1 MTLSVKLAKLHSWQ
15 AGVLGVVQGLTEF
28 LPVSS
33 TAHLN
38 LFNRALRWNSP
49 GLVLDTSLH
58 LGTLLATLV
67 WAGQEQWQH
76 LHPATSAETH
86 QPNEIDLLNFTLLA
100 KVAVATLPA
109 GLAGLFLDQLM
120 EKHWRSPAVTA
131 AMLMLGGGLLWWIE
145 HNALQARDLE
155 QISWSDALWIGLAQA
170 LALLPGLSRSGITL
184 TAGLWCGLKRP
195 AALRFSFLQ
204 SIPIVAASGAYK
216 LRQLLKGQELELQPL
231 LVGAGSAAV
240 SGYLCLE
247 GMLHYFRTRSL
258 KGFALYRLLLG
269 AALLYLARRRR

>member
-1 MTLSVKLAKLHSWQ
+1 MQKSPHLQLWQ
-15 AGVLGVVQGLTEF
+15 ASLLGIVQGLTEF

-38 LFNRALRWNSP
+38 LINRICHWHRP

-67 WAGQEQWQH
+67 WTSQEQIQG
-76 LHPATSAETH
+76 
-86 QPNEIDLLNFTLLA
+86 DLLHFALVA

-109 GLAGLFLDQLM
+109 GLAGLALDSYIDA
-120 EKHWRSPAVTA
+120 HWRSPQVTA
-131 AMLMLGGGLLWWIE
+131 AMLMLGGALLWWVE
-145 HNALQARDLE
+145 QQALQARELDDL
-155 QISWSDALWIGLAQA
+155 SWADALWIGLAQA
-170 LALLPGLSRSGITL
+170 LALVPGLSRSGMTVG
-184 TAGLWCGLKRP
+184 AGLARGFKRP

-204 SIPIVAASGAYK
+204 SIPIVAASGGYK
-216 LRQLLKGQELELQPL
+216 LWQWHRSRNPVEAAPL
-231 LVGAGSAAV
+231 LIGSGTAAL

-247 GMLHYFRTRSL
+247 GMLHLFRQRSL

-269 AALLYLARRRR
+269 TALLFFNHRSSKKVTRLL

>member
-1 MTLSVKLAKLHSWQ
+1 MNHAPRLQYWQ
-15 AGVLGVVQGLTEF
+15 AGLLGIVQGLTEF

-38 LFNRALRWNSP
+38 LVNRLCRWNSP

-58 LGTLLATLV
+58 LGTLLATLA
-67 WAGQEQWQH
+67 WSTQAQAQEH
-76 LHPATSAETH
+76 LLTFA
-86 QPNEIDLLNFTLLA
+86 LLA

-109 GLAGLFLDQLM
+109 GLAGLALDSYIDA
-120 EKHWRSPAVTA
+120 HWRSPQVSA
-131 AMLMLGGGLLWWIE
+131 AMLMLGGALLWSIE
-145 HNALQARDLE
+145 QQAIQARDLADL
-155 QISWSDALWIGLAQA
+155 SWSDALWIGCAQA
-170 LALLPGLSRSGITL
+170 LALVPGLSRSGMTL
-184 TAGLWCGLKRP
+184 SAGLWRGLDRP

-216 LRQLLKGQELELQPL
+216 LWQVHRQRTPLDTRPL
-231 LVGAGSAAV
+231 LIGSGTAAI

-247 GMLHYFRTRSL
+247 GMLHIFRQRSL

-269 AALLYLARRRR
+269 AALLIFNGRPASKKVRRLP

>member
-1 MTLSVKLAKLHSWQ
+1 MNAAPTLQLWQ
-15 AGVLGVVQGLTEF
+15 AGLLGLVQGLTEF

-38 LFNRALRWNSP
+38 LVNRLCHWNSP

-58 LGTLLATLV
+58 LGTLLATLA
-67 WAGQEQWQH
+67 WTSQAQFQDH
-76 LHPATSAETH
+76 LLT
-86 QPNEIDLLNFTLLA
+86 FTLLA

-109 GLAGLFLDQLM
+109 GLAGLALDSYI
-120 EKHWRSPAVTA
+120 EAHWRSPEVTA
-131 AMLMLGGGLLWWIE
+131 AMLMLGGVLLWWIE
-145 HNALQARDLE
+145 QQALQSRDLDE
-155 QISWSDALWIGLAQA
+155 LNWQDALWIGLAQA
-170 LALLPGLSRSGITL
+170 LALIPGLSRSGMTM
-184 TAGLWCGLKRP
+184 TAGLWRGLNRP

-216 LRQLLKGQELELQPL
+216 LWQIRRSRTQLKTRPL
-231 LVGAGSAAV
+231 LIGAGTAAL

-247 GMLHYFRTRSL
+247 GMLHLFRQRSL

-269 AALLYLARRRR
+269 AALLLFKQRSRSKKVRLLR